1 MINRT
6 NTLLQNLNEQLRFI
20 DLETDDMVLKSEK
33 AIEICIESINKV
45 KKFISKYN
53 FKSQQEEIS
62 FFKEVKPQFTSKRIY
77 YNSVYKI
84 ETKKPYGGVR
94 IVKKYYNN

>member
-6 NTLLQNLNEQLRFI
+6 NTLLQNLNEQLRFM
-20 DLETDDMVLKSEK
+20 DLETDNVVHKSEK
-33 AIEICIESINKV
+33 ALEICIESIGKL
-45 KKFISKYN
+45 KKLISKYN